1 MKIEG
6 SFLLNHIVEELLAES
21 SEYIC
26 AFQPTDLMVES
37 NQIVTEFT
45 YLFLFFVNKG
55 DSRLYFKL
63 YILHYSVSTLGIY
76 ASSRVI

>member
-1 MKIEG
+1 MEEG
-6 SFLLNHIVEELLAES
+6 RNEYQTLGLSMLLREGKEITRITLLVLAI
-21 SEYIC
+21 Y
-26 AFQPTDLMVES
+26 FKHR
-37 NQIVTEFT
+37 FT